1 MRCPSAPS
9 DPCLLGTPIP
19 VWSSTLVFGLSL
31 VTCFWTEHNR
41 SDRMPLL
48 RLGYK
53 TLWLLSS
60 LHHFSLALLICVL
73 WWSKLSVTNYSLDR
87 HTWQGVEGSLW
98 PAATEELNP
107 AGIMRERLEV
117 GPSLVTLSDDTAAP
131 AGILVIAL
139 RETLN
144 RGPS

>member
-1 MRCPSAPS
+1 MSIS
-9 DPCLLGTPIP
+9 SQ
-19 VWSSTLVFGLSL
+19 WSSPSWYSCPCVIFSSCVWAGSSVL
-31 VTCFWTEHNR
+31 TCFWTEHNR

-53 TLWLLSS
+53 RLWLLSS
-60 LHHFSLALLICVL
+60 LHHFSLALLICLL

-98 PAATEELNP
+98 PAATEELNS
-107 AGIMRERLEV
+107 AGIMRVRLEV

-139 RETLN
+139 REPLN